1 MKTLE
6 QLKEEYWQSVGQ
18 GDEANTAWIISLSH
32 EEMKMVID
40 WFSEESDR
48 LSERMATEL
57 KTFLDIEESSSSYI
71 SDTTPPQV
79 IAGTTSELLTRL
91 LAGKCELC
99 GSPADLEAHH
109 VNKLKDLRKRWQG
122 KHDKPKWVEHMIARR
137 RKTVV
142 VCHACHQ
149 QITHGRYDGQRV
161 NQERLESGVL

>member
-71 SDTTPPQV
+71 SDTTPSDCWHNERATDAIVGRQV
-79 IAGTTSELLTRL
+79 
-91 LAGKCELC
+91 
-99 GSPADLEAHH
+99 
-109 VNKLKDLRKRWQG
+109 
-122 KHDKPKWVEHMIARR
+122 
-137 RKTVV
+137 
-142 VCHACHQ
+142 
-149 QITHGRYDGQRV
+149 
-161 NQERLESGVL
+161 